1 MTSQDDV
8 IQWRRHSLMRR
19 GSSWA
24 SMIRDDRYCSYF
36 PCAFCNELLR
46 DAKKYQ
52 QIRKENDVGNLSVL
66 SFLAKRAEM
75 DFFLSYYRGLWDW
88 LTLKLFFYT
97 NLSKKIQKAVN
108 ISLKPLGLCLKKKK
122 IALFFS
128 CKSACLPIRKEC
140 AWTPNASLGQI
151 FPMVSGSNLFQ
162 AMK

>member
-46 DAKKYQ
+46 DAKKYK

-75 DFFLSYYRGLWDW
+75 DFFLPYYRGLWGW
-88 LTLKLFFYT
+88 LTLKSFFYT
-97 NLSKKIQKAVN
+97 NSSKKMHNTVDTNQI
-108 ISLKPLGLCLKKKK
+108 PLDLCLHEKK
-122 IALFFS
+122 IAVFFLIKIRLFGCS
-128 CKSACLPIRKEC
+128 CPPWIVMMSR
-140 AWTPNASLGQI
+140 G
-151 FPMVSGSNLFQ
+151 SGNGGDISGGGDG
-162 AMK
+162 